1 MTGAILASAGRIS
14 EGVCGWRAIVGRFDR
29 RRLDQLLTNL
39 LSNAFKYGAGKPVH
53 FEVTAADGVARL
65 EVRDEGIGIRTD
77 DLERVF
83 GRFERAVSPR
93 NYGGLGLGLFVAR
106 QIAEAHGGAIAL
118 RSSPGEG
125 ARFIVELPLEA
136 DDALGA
142 RA

>member
-1 MTGAILASAGRIS
+1 M
-14 EGVCGWRAIVGRFDR
+14 
-29 RRLDQLLTNL
+29 
-39 LSNAFKYGAGKPVH
+39 
-53 FEVTAADGVARL
+53 
-65 EVRDEGIGIRTD
+65 
-77 DLERVF
+77 F

-93 NYGGLGLGLFVAR
+93 NYGGLGLGLFIAR

-125 ARFIVELPLEA
+125 ARFVVELPLEA